1 MSKLLT
7 LFSTVLL
14 GATLAAAQSYP
25 TTVHLK
31 NAAGESVGSAVLT
44 PFSSESKP
52 GVNVKLNLKNLPPGE
67 HAIHIHQMAQCDGPD
82 FKSAGPHFNPD
93 SKHHG
98 LQNPEG
104 PHAGDMLNF
113 TADAKGKAK
122 ANIVAANV
130 SLGSGSN
137 SVFTNGGTALV
148 VHEKA
153 DDMKTDPAGDSGAR
167 IACGVITK

>member
-1 MSKLLT
+1 MRKLSVVLLT
-7 LFSTVLL
+7 VIAGTGV
-14 GATLAAAQSYP
+14 AAAQS

-31 NAAGESVGSAVLT
+31 DATGASVGTAVLSPVST
-44 PFSSESKP
+44 ISNP

-67 HAIHIHQMAQCDGPD
+67 HAIHIHQEAKCDGPD

-98 LQNPEG
+98 LQNPDG

-113 TADAKGKAK
+113 TATSAGKSK
-122 ANIVAANV
+122 ANIVAPNV
-130 SLGSGSN
+130 RLGDGSN

-153 DDMKTDPAGDSGAR
+153 DDMKSDPAGNAGAR